1 MTFEFIIAVVFVV
14 SAFIMGYAGG
24 KNGYN
29 EVIREV
35 LDRYRKNIDAEYA
48 QKFNEKLE
56 REVEKAAKQAVDECM
71 NLLNKRER
79 QALAEK
85 KSRLLSNREFESNQP
100 EQCRIPK
107 STDISDDAFKLWAL
121 LTSHYPM
128 ERSLELDGQIQT
140 VCQRIASYLM
150 PHELDVLF
158 QIDRK
163 VCNDAEQFTR
173 YVGGVMGDD
182 IDVESDDE

>member
-79 QALAEK
+79 QIGRA
-85 KSRLLSNREFESNQP
+85 
-100 EQCRIPK
+100 
-107 STDISDDAFKLWAL
+107 
-121 LTSHYPM
+121 H
-128 ERSLELDGQIQT
+128 
-140 VCQRIASYLM
+140 V
-150 PHELDVLF
+150 
-158 QIDRK
+158 
-163 VCNDAEQFTR
+163 
-173 YVGGVMGDD
+173 
-182 IDVESDDE
+182 